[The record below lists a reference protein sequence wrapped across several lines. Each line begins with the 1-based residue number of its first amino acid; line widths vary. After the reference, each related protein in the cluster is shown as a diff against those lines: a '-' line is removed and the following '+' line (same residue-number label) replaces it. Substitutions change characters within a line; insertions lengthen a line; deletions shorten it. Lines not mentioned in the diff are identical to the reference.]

1 MPIDALDKNPT
12 ISPKPPEKK
21 DVSTPK
27 NNKEKFFPTLKDK
40 IASIFASRDDKNPR
54 ETLQEIS
61 LLETVKESDKSQNN
75 TNPDFDPNFFQKIRD
90 RQEAQKL
97 SQQIKSEAAKYSEN
111 QPIIKTLFPRQPS
124 LYEQYH
130 QKYKKERKTIRGTIN
145 RSANIRR
152 LQKEGLSKSDAKEI
166 YDSLRFRGVP
176 DFLIKIKGYRVG
188 GDATTSINAR
198 KNGSSNHLAT
208 AKTLASA
215 STWIDAGTV
224 QNTNY
229 AVGDSLE
236 IMVVVPGASL
246 TQIAIQVDF
255 IKLLT

>member
-1 MPIDALDKNPT
+1 MDVWGNIA
-12 ISPKPPEKK
+12 ISGSG
-21 DVSTPK
+21 DINIYFTRGG
-27 NNKEKFFPTLKDK
+27 TLVNTVD
-40 IASIFASRDDKNPR
+40 F
-54 ETLQEIS
+54 IS
-61 LLETVKESDKSQNN
+61 AISV
-75 TNPDFDPNFFQKIRD
+75 PVW
-90 RQEAQKL
+90 
-97 SQQIKSEAAKYSEN
+97 
-111 QPIIKTLFPRQPS
+111 
-124 LYEQYH
+124 
-130 QKYKKERKTIRGTIN
+130 
-145 RSANIRR
+145 SATWPC
-152 LQKEGLSKSDAKEI
+152 K
-166 YDSLRFRGVP
+166 V
-176 DFLIKIKGYRVG
+176 IKIKGYRVG
-188 GDATTSINAR
+188 GNETTSINAR